1 MKRSAGIPET
11 WATTAPTSL
20 EANFPLAHS
29 LIKNSIEW
37 QMTQGDMIQDEED
50 ENPDLLVT
58 YHAVSRNEQQILTT
72 GFGYSFGPYW
82 GGAGASS
89 AMTNT
94 YNRGTLVIDIW
105 DANENQAIFRGTASK
120 VFAEDPSKALKQIDK
135 SIQKIADK
143 FRKMR
148 SKQR

>member
-1 MKRSAGIPET
+1 
-11 WATTAPTSL
+11 
-20 EANFPLAHS
+20 
-29 LIKNSIEW
+29 
-37 QMTQGDMIQDEED
+37 
-50 ENPDLLVT
+50 
-58 YHAVSRNEQQILTT
+58 
-72 GFGYSFGPYW
+72 
-82 GGAGASS
+82 
-89 AMTNT
+89 MTNT